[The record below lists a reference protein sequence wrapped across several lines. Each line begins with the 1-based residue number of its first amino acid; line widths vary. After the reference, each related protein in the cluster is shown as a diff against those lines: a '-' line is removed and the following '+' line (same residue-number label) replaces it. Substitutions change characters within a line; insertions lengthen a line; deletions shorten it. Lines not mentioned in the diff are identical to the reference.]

1 MKIYT
6 KSGDKG
12 QTSLLGGLRVSK
24 NHVRINAYGTV
35 DELNAFLG
43 LTSDL
48 EINNERKAFIRLIQ
62 FRLFTVGSSLAAQ
75 PGKDKVFKPD
85 LEDDDIL
92 SLEKEIDRMNGLLHP
107 MKNFIIPGGHQLVSN
122 THVARTVCRRAERL
136 VVKLSE
142 LENVE
147 EIVVRYLNR
156 LSDYLFVLARM
167 QAQELKVEEIP
178 WKPRGKEIGFK
189 QV

>member
-24 NHVRINAYGTV
+24 NHERINAYGTI

-48 EINNERKAFIRLIQ
+48 EINDQRIAFIRLIQ
-62 FRLFTVGSSLAAQ
+62 FRLFTVGSSLAAE
-75 PGKDKVFKPD
+75 PGKSKVFKPD
-85 LEDDDIL
+85 LEKNDIL
-92 SLEKEIDRMNGLLHP
+92 SLEQEIDHMNESLPP
-107 MKNFIIPGGHQLVSN
+107 MRNFIIPGGHQLVSN
-122 THVARTVCRRAERL
+122 THIARTVCRRAERL
-136 VVKLSE
+136 VIGLSE

-147 EIVVRYLNR
+147 EIVIRYLNR

-167 QAQELKVEEIP
+167 QAHELKIQEIP
-178 WKPRGKEIGFK
+178 WKPRD
-189 QV
+189 